1 MQQQPLIGFLLAS
14 TAAIMWSLLPIAL
27 QPVLTVINTQTIVW
41 LRFVVATLGI
51 FFLLLLQGKLPKF
64 KSLTA
69 QQYKFMLLGI
79 IGLAANFYLFN
90 LSLNYISPTA
100 TQVLS
105 PLTSFAMLFSGI
117 LLFKE
122 RFGLHQKIGLVLLL
136 IGLPLFFND
145 RFDDFTQMNG
155 YSFGILLSI
164 SASFIW
170 VCYGIAQKI
179 LLKYLSSQQIL
190 LIIYFG
196 CSLVFTPV
204 ADISQINNLS
214 NFTLICLI
222 FCCMN
227 SIIAYGCY
235 AEALNRWEIAKVSM
249 IMPQITILTLLF
261 SQIAHWLD
269 PEHFPASN
277 PNFISYIGAITVV
290 LGAISA
296 AAGHKILYH
305 YQQHRNDHNR

>member
-1 MQQQPLIGFLLAS
+1 MQQPLIGFLLAS

-27 QPVLTVINTQTIVW
+27 QPILTVMNTQTIVW
-41 LRFVVATLGI
+41 LRFVVATIGI

-64 KSLTA
+64 KSLTV

-79 IGLAANFYLFN
+79 LGLGANFYLFN
-90 LSLNYISPTA
+90 LSLNYITPTA
-100 TQVLS
+100 AQVLS

-122 RFGLHQKIGLVLLL
+122 RFGLHQKIGLALLL

-145 RFDDFTQMNG
+145 RFADFTQMNS
-155 YSFGILLSI
+155 YSIGILLSVN
-164 SASFIW
+164 ASFIW

-179 LLKYLSSQQIL
+179 LLKHLSSQQIL
-190 LIIYFG
+190 LVIYFG
-196 CSLVFTPV
+196 SALVFTPM

-214 NFTLICLI
+214 NFTLACLI
-222 FCCMN
+222 FCCVN
-227 SIIAYGCY
+227 TIIAYGCY

-249 IMPQITILTLLF
+249 IMPQITILTLFF
-261 SQIAHWLD
+261 SQVAHWLD
-269 PEHFPASN
+269 PKHFPASN
-277 PNFISYIGAITVV
+277 PNFISYIGAIAVV
-290 LGAISA
+290 LGALSA

-305 YQQHRNDHNR
+305 YAKSRNDNKKK